1 MACQPAVELSTS
13 LPMTRDAEVHLELF
27 PFKPVNSFHV
37 AVTVD
42 AIEFAP
48 FQMGNVIK
56 KDEIGHPE
64 NPLPGNGCVSV
75 QILFFFF
82 DLRVVPDHVLVAEET
97 FFYGRQAGIG

>member
-1 MACQPAVELSTS
+1 MARQPAVKLSTS
-13 LPMTRDAEVHLELF
+13 LPMTRDAEVHLELL

-48 FQMGNVIK
+48 FQMGNVVK

-64 NPLPGNGCVSV
+64 NPLPGNGCVGV
-75 QILFFFF
+75 QILFLFF
-82 DLRVVPDHVLVAEET
+82 DLRVVRDHIFVAEET
-97 FFYGRQAGIG
+97 FFYGRQARVG